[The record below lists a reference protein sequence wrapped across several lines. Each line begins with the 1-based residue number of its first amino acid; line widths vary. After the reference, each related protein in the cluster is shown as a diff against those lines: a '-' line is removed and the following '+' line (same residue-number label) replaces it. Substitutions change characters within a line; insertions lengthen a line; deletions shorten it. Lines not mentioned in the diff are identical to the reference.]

1 MKLHLIVLPL
11 LVVLFTG
18 CRSMTTH
25 RPYAHQPVVRTNL
38 TPYQWEWIRV
48 YRWARGI
55 VTDTLK
61 LPRTIS
67 SEEVRVNVARLLHAP
82 ENTSWETILV
92 HPSLKQYVVHLTES
106 RRLRMNRIF
115 ELPPDT
121 SWVDLMR
128 FAEYWRMRTSLDQKK
143 TRMHL
148 PPPPPPNRGGAF
160 LRAIFYAGVILFL
173 GQKKPMRTSHLV
185 VSVLWCAVF
194 ATFGDEP
201 VGQSLVTNV
210 VQAAVAGTNTSV
222 ASTNSTDVTREVSVI
237 STRAERPS
245 LDGFWRNTSAERIFS
260 PDRRSVRDQFRFFP
274 ETEFMKGRVFL
285 GLNDFYSVSAVG
297 RDNSPSRTIVAGFS
311 WKWGR

>member
-1 MKLHLIVLPL
+1 MRLNPCKTENCFSILFLLALIVKGDRCPMKLHLIVLPL

-143 TRMHL
+143 TRMFAKLFNWPKLNVL
-148 PPPPPPNRGGAF
+148 P
-160 LRAIFYAGVILFL
+160 
-173 GQKKPMRTSHLV
+173 
-185 VSVLWCAVF
+185 
-194 ATFGDEP
+194 
-201 VGQSLVTNV
+201 
-210 VQAAVAGTNTSV
+210 
-222 ASTNSTDVTREVSVI
+222 
-237 STRAERPS
+237 
-245 LDGFWRNTSAERIFS
+245 
-260 PDRRSVRDQFRFFP
+260 
-274 ETEFMKGRVFL
+274 
-285 GLNDFYSVSAVG
+285 
-297 RDNSPSRTIVAGFS
+297 
-311 WKWGR
+311 

>member
-1 MKLHLIVLPL
+1 
-11 LVVLFTG
+11 
-18 CRSMTTH
+18 
-25 RPYAHQPVVRTNL
+25 
-38 TPYQWEWIRV
+38 
-48 YRWARGI
+48 
-55 VTDTLK
+55 
-61 LPRTIS
+61 
-67 SEEVRVNVARLLHAP
+67 
-82 ENTSWETILV
+82 
-92 HPSLKQYVVHLTES
+92 
-106 RRLRMNRIF
+106 
-115 ELPPDT
+115 
-121 SWVDLMR
+121 
-128 FAEYWRMRTSLDQKK
+128 
-143 TRMHL
+143 
-148 PPPPPPNRGGAF
+148 
-160 LRAIFYAGVILFL
+160 
-173 GQKKPMRTSHLV
+173 MRTSHLV